1 MDINTLITKYR
12 NEEIIVEDVVI
23 EPSFDGTTAEVT
35 ICGPYGMEL
44 TTATLADCELDSL
57 KEEFKNCNIIVEP
70 CA

>member
-1 MDINTLITKYR
+1 MEINTLITKY
-12 NEEIIVEDVVI
+12 NEGSVIVEDVII
-23 EPSFDGTTAEVT
+23 EPSFDGTYAEVT

-57 KEEFKNCNIIVEP
+57 KNEFKDCNIIVEP